1 MGSKRRKEGLLLAV
15 FWLVA
20 AVLIGT
26 AANRLILHGSIGG
39 TLRKKETGRMLMELS
54 VLFLWNLWWLCLAV
68 KHREKKMLAVAG
80 LMPGWLIFLWGHRIL
95 IPLMGAA
102 VWMGTLMAYGI
113 CINNRFL
120 ENDGKKSRY
129 ILPVWEKMV
138 LGLTTGSAAWMVIV
152 CAISLTGHGGIGLW
166 RKTAAVLFVGTM
178 AIWLWKNKEIFTR
191 FVDNRQKAE
200 QKAVCQSTRGQNV
213 AGERS
218 VFCGLMPENVLQAL
232 LLAFIFTMF
241 FLQAGRLNHELDYD
255 SLHYGLRS
263 AYILDNGDGIYKN
276 LGLINLVYTYSK
288 GAEVLVLPL
297 AGTPTYGF
305 LLSFTFWTTAVSVV
319 TAAVIG
325 TRFGGKTAGFWTAA
339 LISAIPGIMN
349 MAVSAK
355 SDSITLMCQLI
366 IYDLLCLAVTS
377 KDGQKDACTND
388 PQKISENP
396 VTEVPGVSEKPAP
409 CNTAPWLI
417 LAVSVYILS
426 LVYKPTALVF
436 STALGGVGLVCLL
449 IFGKAGKQDRRGFL
463 TWILP
468 LFATAGLWY
477 RTWLLTGV
485 PVTSVF
491 ANFFEKIGFKV
502 KYPYNFHHVIGDSSA
517 LSTQEKIERLL
528 ERLKGIL
535 IAPVG
540 EDMSHVIIA
549 WGTVLITALLLFWI
563 FQVIIRVVK
572 RQKISQLDF
581 FDGFLMVTLLLGSA
595 ASVYTLTQVDGNYFI
610 LVYAVVV
617 ISTVR
622 ITGYWFKTEEEKDTA
637 AAVAGMGE
645 GECMNRKK
653 GLFGGRFLQ
662 IGICLL
668 AVPFLLFNTL
678 ITSSTSWAGCPGF
691 TSFKLVNKGYY
702 NHRHHT
708 RESWERRGCKELYR
722 RLTQR
727 NRVVAFGF
735 HPQVLDMACSAQ
747 SYYDITGS
755 GGDVYLVKKL
765 AYFEEY
771 LKWAGTEY
779 IYVQAGY
786 LADQPRAAQIIE
798 DMIAEGTL
806 KDLTFEWGNMLARVD
821 LDHPFKEPDE
831 KLVQLFRDNYSMDK
845 NGE

>member
-1 MGSKRRKEGLLLAV
+1 MGSKKGKTGILLAV
-15 FWLVA
+15 FWLAA

-26 AANRLILHGSIGG
+26 AANSLILHGSVGI
-39 TLRKKETGRMLMELS
+39 TLQKEETGWMLAELS

-68 KHREKKMLAVAG
+68 KYRKNKVLAG
-80 LMPGWLIFLWGHRIL
+80 LIPGWLLFLWGHRIL
-95 IPLMGAA
+95 ISLIGAA
-102 VWMGTLMAYGI
+102 VWMGTLIKYGI
-113 CINNRFL
+113 RINNCYF
-120 ENDGKKSRY
+120 EKIEKKRRY
-129 ILPVWEKMV
+129 VLPVWEKIL
-138 LGLTTGSAAWMVIV
+138 LGLTTGSAVWIVIV
-152 CAISLTGHGGIGLW
+152 CAVSLTGHGGIELW
-166 RKTAAVLFVGTM
+166 RKIAAAAIVWIAG
-178 AIWLWKNKEIFTR
+178 IWLWKNRKIFR
-191 FVDNRQKAE
+191 SLVDNQQKKRQIAY
-200 QKAVCQSTRGQNV
+200 AQNGKTKN
-213 AGERS
+213 AMCRYKDR
-218 VFCGLMPENVLQAL
+218 FQRIMPQTVLQAVL
-232 LLAFIFTMF
+232 FAFVLTMF

-263 AYILDNGDGIYKN
+263 AYVLDNGKGIYEN

-305 LLSFTFWTTAVSVV
+305 VLSFTFWTTVISVI

-325 TRFGGKTAGFWTAA
+325 ARFGGKTAGFWTGA
-339 LISAIPGIMN
+339 LISAVPGIMN

-366 IYDLLCLAVTS
+366 IYDMLCLAITKADRKNDTS
-377 KDGQKDACTND
+377 ANTLQGA
-388 PQKISENP
+388 
-396 VTEVPGVSEKPAP
+396 GRAAEKE
-409 CNTAPWLI
+409 TWTGAPWLI
-417 LAVSVYILS
+417 FAGSVYILS

-436 STALGGVGLVCLL
+436 STALGGVGMVCLL
-449 IFGKAGKQDRRGFL
+449 IFGKAGKQDKRGFL

-468 LFATAGLWY
+468 TFATAGLWY

-491 ANFFEKIGFKV
+491 ANFCEKIGFQV
-502 KYPYNFHHVIGDSSA
+502 KYPYNFSHVIGDSSV
-517 LSTQEKIERLL
+517 LSTQEKISRLL
-528 ERLKGIL
+528 VRLKGIL
-535 IAPVG
+535 ISPAG
-540 EDMSHVIIA
+540 EDMDHVIIA

-563 FQVIIRVVK
+563 FQVITRVIK
-572 RQKISQLDF
+572 HQKISQLDF
-581 FDGFLMVTLLLGSA
+581 FDGFLMITLLFGSI
-595 ASVYTLTQVDGNYFI
+595 ASIYTLSQVDGNYFI

-622 ITGYWFKTEEEKDTA
+622 ITGQWFKIEEKENTA
-637 AAVAGMGE
+637 PTAEGDGE
-645 GECMNRKK
+645 SRCIGYKIRSS
-653 GLFGGRFLQ
+653 GSHSLR

-668 AVPFLLFNTL
+668 AIPFLLFNTL
-678 ITSSTSWAGCPGF
+678 IASSTSWAGCSGF
-691 TSFKLVNKGYY
+691 TPFKLSGKGYY
-702 NHRHHT
+702 DHRRYRH
-708 RESWERRGCKELYR
+708 ESWERRGCKELCS
-722 RLTQR
+722 RLTKR

-735 HPQVLDMACSAQ
+735 HPQVLDMDCNVQ

-831 KLVQLFRDNYSMDK
+831 KSLQLFRDTYSMK
-845 NGE
+845 INCE

>member
-1 MGSKRRKEGLLLAV
+1 MGSKRGNKALILV
-15 FWLVA
+15 VCWLIT

-26 AANRLILHGSIGG
+26 AANKLIFHGPVGD
-39 TLRKKETGRMLMELS
+39 TLRKKETGRMLVELA

-68 KHREKKMLAVAG
+68 KAKEKKVLAVAG
-80 LMPGWLIFLWGHRIL
+80 LIPGWLLFLWGHRIL
-95 IPLMGAA
+95 VPLIGAA
-102 VWMGTLMAYGI
+102 VWMGILIGYGA
-113 CINNRFL
+113 CINSCFWRSF
-120 ENDGKKSRY
+120 GKKDTDL
-129 ILPVWEKMV
+129 LPVWEKIV
-138 LGLTTGSAAWMVIV
+138 LGLTTGSAAWMVFV
-152 CAISLTGHGGIGLW
+152 CVVSLTGHGGIGLW
-166 RKTAAVLFVGTM
+166 RKCGMLLFVGIM
-178 AIWLWKNKEIFTR
+178 GICLWKSRAIFQKS
-191 FVDNRQKAE
+191 VDNHYKIE
-200 QKAVCQSTRGQNV
+200 KI
-213 AGERS
+213 
-218 VFCGLMPENVLQAL
+218 LPETVLQAA
-232 LLAFIFTMF
+232 LLAFILTML
-241 FLQAGRLNHELDYD
+241 FLQAGRLNRELDYD

-263 AYILDNGDGIYKN
+263 VYVLDNGKGIYEN
-276 LGLINLVYTYSK
+276 LGMINLVYTYSK

-305 LLSFTFWTTAVSVV
+305 VLSFTFWTTVISVI

-325 TRFGGKTAGFWTAA
+325 RRFGTKTAGFWTGA
-339 LISAIPGIMN
+339 LFTAIPGIMN

-355 SDSITLMCQLI
+355 SDNITLMCQLI
-366 IYDLLCLAVTS
+366 IYDMLCLAAAPDL
-377 KDGQKDACTND
+377 KGEDGCKMEWKGTDQKSST
-388 PQKISENP
+388 
-396 VTEVPGVSEKPAP
+396 VPGKG
-409 CNTAPWLI
+409 TWLI
-417 LAVSVYILS
+417 FAVSVYILS

-449 IFGKAGKQDRRGFL
+449 IFTKTGKKDENQARKLDKRGFL

-502 KYPYNFHHVIGDSSA
+502 KYPYNFSHVIGDPSV
-517 LSTQEKIERLL
+517 LSRQEKISRLL
-528 ERLKGIL
+528 ARLKGIL
-535 IAPVG
+535 ISPVG
-540 EDMSHVIIA
+540 EDMDHVIIA
-549 WGTVLITALLLFWI
+549 WGTVLVTALLLFWI
-563 FQVIIRVVK
+563 FQVIIRVIK

-581 FDGFLMVTLLLGSA
+581 FDGFLMITLLAGSA
-595 ASVYTLTQVDGNYFI
+595 ASIYTLSQVDGNYFI

-622 ITGYWFKTEEEKDTA
+622 ITGHWFKIEEEEDTVPA
-637 AAVAGMGE
+637 AARMGE
-645 GECMNRKK
+645 GDFMSRKK
-653 GLFGGRFLQ
+653 ELSGGCFLR

-691 TSFKLVNKGYY
+691 TPFKLVNRGYY
-702 NHRHHT
+702 DHRHH
-708 RESWERRGCKELYR
+708 RHESWERKGCKELCS
-722 RLTQR
+722 RLTKR

-735 HPQVLDMACSAQ
+735 HPQVLDMPCSVQ

-771 LKWAGTEY
+771 LKWAKTEY

-786 LADQPRAAQIIE
+786 LADQPRACQIIE

-806 KDLTFEWGNMLARVD
+806 KDITFEWGNMLAKVD

-831 KLVQLFRDNYSMDK
+831 RLVQLFRDTYSMEK

>member
-1 MGSKRRKEGLLLAV
+1 MGSKKGKEGLLLAV
-15 FWLVA
+15 FWQAA
-20 AVLIGT
+20 AVLIGI
-26 AANRLILHGSIGG
+26 AANRLILHGPVGR
-39 TLRKKETGRMLMELS
+39 TLQKEETGRMLVELS

-68 KHREKKMLAVAG
+68 KRREKQVLAVAG
-80 LMPGWLIFLWGHRIL
+80 LIPGWLLFLWGHRIL
-95 IPLMGAA
+95 IPLIGAA
-102 VWMGTLMAYGI
+102 VWMGTLMGYGI
-113 CINNRFL
+113 CINNCFL
-120 ENDGKKSRY
+120 GNFGKRRRY
-129 ILPVWEKMV
+129 MFPVWEKIL
-138 LGLTTGSAAWMVIV
+138 LGLTTGSAAWMVLV

-166 RKTAAVLFVGTM
+166 RKIAAVFFVAIVGI
-178 AIWLWKNKEIFTR
+178 AGIWLWKNKEIFSR
-191 FVDNRQKAE
+191 SVDNHLH
-200 QKAVCQSTRGQNV
+200 S
-213 AGERS
+213 
-218 VFCGLMPENVLQAL
+218 LMPENVLQAAL
-232 LLAFIFTMF
+232 FAFILTMF

-263 AYILDNGDGIYKN
+263 AYILDNGKGIYEN
-276 LGLINLVYTYSK
+276 LGLINLVYSYSK

-305 LLSFTFWTTAVSVV
+305 VLSFTFWTTAVSII
-319 TAAVIG
+319 TAGVMG
-325 TRFGGKTAGFWTAA
+325 TRFGGKTAGFWTGA
-339 LISAIPGIMN
+339 LISAVPGIMN
-349 MAVSAK
+349 MAISAK

-366 IYDLLCLAVTS
+366 IYDMLCLAVTREDKK
-377 KDGQKDACTND
+377 KDT
-388 PQKISENP
+388 S
-396 VTEVPGVSEKPAP
+396 
-409 CNTAPWLI
+409 APWLI
-417 LAVSVYILS
+417 FAVAVYILS

-449 IFGKAGKQDRRGFL
+449 IFGKAGKQDKRGFL

-468 LFATAGLWY
+468 TFATAGLWY

-491 ANFFEKIGFKV
+491 ANFCEKIGFKV
-502 KYPYNFHHVIGDSSA
+502 KYPYNFSHVIGDPSV
-517 LSTQEKIERLL
+517 LSTQEKISRLL
-528 ERLKGIL
+528 ARLKGIL
-535 IAPVG
+535 ISPVG
-540 EDMSHVIIA
+540 EDMDHVIIA

-563 FQVIIRVVK
+563 FQVITRVLK
-572 RQKISQLDF
+572 HQKISQLDF
-581 FDGFLMVTLLLGSA
+581 FDGFLMVTLLVGSA
-595 ASVYTLTQVDGNYFI
+595 ASIYTLSQVDGNYFI

-622 ITGYWFKTEEEKDTA
+622 ITGHWFRIHEEEDTA
-637 AAVAGMGE
+637 AAAASMGE
-645 GECMNRKK
+645 GESLNRKK
-653 GLFGGRFLQ
+653 GLFGGRFLR

-691 TSFKLVNKGYY
+691 TPFKLSGKGYY
-702 NHRHHT
+702 NHRHH
-708 RESWERRGCKELYR
+708 RHESWERRGCKELCS
-722 RLTQR
+722 RLTKR

-735 HPQVLDMACSAQ
+735 HPQVLDMDCSVQ

-755 GGDVYLVKKL
+755 GGDVYVVKKL

-771 LKWAGTEY
+771 LRWAGTEY

-786 LADQPRAAQIIE
+786 LADQPRATQIIE

-831 KLVQLFRDNYSMDK
+831 KLVQLFRDTYSMNK

>member
-1 MGSKRRKEGLLLAV
+1 MGSKKGKEGLLLAV
-15 FWLVA
+15 FWLFA

-26 AANRLILHGSIGG
+26 AANRLILHGPVGR
-39 TLRKKETGRMLMELS
+39 TLQKEETGRMLVELS
-54 VLFLWNLWWLCLAV
+54 VLFLWNLWWLWLAV
-68 KHREKKMLAVAG
+68 KHREKQVLAVAG
-80 LMPGWLIFLWGHRIL
+80 LIPGWLLFLWGHRIL
-95 IPLMGAA
+95 IPLIGAA
-102 VWMGTLMAYGI
+102 VWMGTLSGYGI
-113 CINNRFL
+113 CINEYFL
-120 ENDGKKSRY
+120 EKFGKRRRY
-129 ILPVWEKMV
+129 MLPIWEKIV
-138 LGLTTGSAAWMVIV
+138 LGLTTGSAAWMVLV

-166 RKTAAVLFVGTM
+166 RKTAAVLCVVIVGI
-178 AIWLWKNKEIFTR
+178 AGIWLWKSGKIFGR
-191 FVDNRQKAE
+191 PVDNYLH
-200 QKAVCQSTRGQNV
+200 S
-213 AGERS
+213 
-218 VFCGLMPENVLQAL
+218 LMPENVLQAV
-232 LLAFIFTMF
+232 LLAFILTMF

-263 AYILDNGDGIYKN
+263 AYILDNGKGIYEN
-276 LGLINLVYTYSK
+276 LGLINLVYSYSK

-305 LLSFTFWTTAVSVV
+305 VLSFTFWTTAVSII
-319 TAAVIG
+319 TAGVMG
-325 TRFGGKTAGFWTAA
+325 TRFGGKTAGFWTGA
-339 LISAIPGIMN
+339 LISAVPGIMN

-366 IYDLLCLAVTS
+366 IYDMLCLAVTREDKK
-377 KDGQKDACTND
+377 KDT
-388 PQKISENP
+388 S
-396 VTEVPGVSEKPAP
+396 
-409 CNTAPWLI
+409 APWLI
-417 LAVSVYILS
+417 FAVAVYILS

-436 STALGGVGLVCLL
+436 STALGSVGLVCLL
-449 IFGKAGKQDRRGFL
+449 IFGKAGKQDKRGFL

-468 LFATAGLWY
+468 TFATAGLWY

-491 ANFFEKIGFKV
+491 ANFCEKIGFKV
-502 KYPYNFHHVIGDSSA
+502 KYPYNFSHVIGDPSV
-517 LSTQEKIERLL
+517 LSTQEKISRLL
-528 ERLKGIL
+528 ARLKGIL
-535 IAPVG
+535 ISPVG
-540 EDMSHVIIA
+540 EDMDHVIIA

-563 FQVIIRVVK
+563 FQVITRVLK
-572 RQKISQLDF
+572 HQKISQLDF
-581 FDGFLMVTLLLGSA
+581 FDGFLMVTLLVGSA
-595 ASVYTLTQVDGNYFI
+595 ASIYTLSQVDGNYFI

-622 ITGYWFKTEEEKDTA
+622 ITGHWFRIHEEEDTA
-637 AAVAGMGE
+637 AAAASMGE
-645 GECMNRKK
+645 GESMNRKK
-653 GLFGGRFLQ
+653 GLSGGRFLR

-691 TSFKLVNKGYY
+691 TPFKLAGKGYY
-702 NHRHHT
+702 NHRHH
-708 RESWERRGCKELYR
+708 RHESWERRGCKELCS
-722 RLTQR
+722 RLTKR

-735 HPQVLDMACSAQ
+735 HPQVLDMDCSVQ

-755 GGDVYLVKKL
+755 GGDVYLAKKL

-771 LKWAGTEY
+771 LRWAGTEY

-786 LADQPRAAQIIE
+786 LADQPRATQIIE

-831 KLVQLFRDNYSMDK
+831 KLVQLFRDTYSMRK

>member
-1 MGSKRRKEGLLLAV
+1 MRSKKGKEVFLLVV
-15 FWLVA
+15 FWLFA
-20 AVLIGT
+20 AGLVGI
-26 AANRLILHGSIGG
+26 AANRLILHGSLGD
-39 TLRKKETGRMLMELS
+39 TLRKEETGRMLVELS

-68 KHREKKMLAVAG
+68 KHREKQVLAVAG
-80 LMPGWLIFLWGHRIL
+80 LIPGWLLFLWGHRIL
-95 IPLMGAA
+95 IPLIGAA
-102 VWMGTLMAYGI
+102 VWMGTLIGYGI
-113 CINNRFL
+113 CINNCFL
-120 ENDGKKSRY
+120 GSFGKRRRY
-129 ILPVWEKMV
+129 MLPVWEKIL
-138 LGLTTGSAAWMVIV
+138 LGLTTGSAAWMVLV
-152 CAISLTGHGGIGLW
+152 CVISLTGHGGIGLW
-166 RKTAAVLFVGTM
+166 RKIAAVLLVVILGI
-178 AIWLWKNKEIFTR
+178 AGIWLWKNKKFFSR
-191 FVDNRQKAE
+191 LVDNHPH
-200 QKAVCQSTRGQNV
+200 S
-213 AGERS
+213 
-218 VFCGLMPENVLQAL
+218 LMPENVLQAA
-232 LLAFIFTMF
+232 LLAFILTMF
-241 FLQAGRLNHELDYD
+241 FLQAGRLNQELDYD

-263 AYILDNGDGIYKN
+263 AYILDNGKGIYEN

-305 LLSFTFWTTAVSVV
+305 VLSFTFWTTAVSVI
-319 TAAVIG
+319 TAGVMG
-325 TRFGGKTAGFWTAA
+325 TRFGGKTAGFWTGA
-339 LISAIPGIMN
+339 LISAVPGIMN

-366 IYDLLCLAVTS
+366 IYDMLCLAVTREDKNNKETS
-377 KDGQKDACTND
+377 
-388 PQKISENP
+388 
-396 VTEVPGVSEKPAP
+396 
-409 CNTAPWLI
+409 APWLI
-417 LAVSVYILS
+417 FAVAVYILS

-449 IFGKAGKQDRRGFL
+449 IFGKAGKQDKRGFL

-468 LFATAGLWY
+468 TFATAGLWY

-491 ANFFEKIGFKV
+491 ANFCEKIGFKV
-502 KYPYNFHHVIGDSSA
+502 KYPYNFSHVIGDPSV
-517 LSTQEKIERLL
+517 LSTQEKISRLL
-528 ERLKGIL
+528 ARLKGIL
-535 IAPVG
+535 ISPVG
-540 EDMSHVIIA
+540 EDMDHVIIA

-563 FQVIIRVVK
+563 FQVITRVMK

-581 FDGFLMVTLLLGSA
+581 FDGFLMVTLLVGSA
-595 ASVYTLTQVDGNYFI
+595 ASIYTLSQVDGNYFI

-622 ITGYWFKTEEEKDTA
+622 ITGHWFKIEEEEDTA
-637 AAVAGMGE
+637 AGVASMGE
-645 GECMNRKK
+645 GESMNRKK
-653 GLFGGRFLQ
+653 GLFGGRFLRS
-662 IGICLL
+662 GICLL
-668 AVPFLLFNTL
+668 AIPFLLFNTL

-691 TSFKLVNKGYY
+691 TPFKLSGKGYY
-702 NHRHHT
+702 DHRHH
-708 RESWERRGCKELYR
+708 RHESWERRGCKELCSR
-722 RLTQR
+722 FTKR

-735 HPQVLDMACSAQ
+735 HPQVLDMECSVQ

-771 LKWAGTEY
+771 LRWAGTEY

-786 LADQPRAAQIIE
+786 LADQPRATQIIE

-831 KLVQLFRDNYSMDK
+831 KLVQLFRDTYSMNK